1 MEYALRH
8 YSRMPR
14 TDWKTSARSRRPG
27 IYQDESYLDPPNP
40 RSVSSSN
47 DDVLLHWYGKDF
59 TLDYYISSSNPDWS
73 FLDTWY
79 VEEIRQFYEMNSN
92 SEMSKSLY
100 NYLCRRLFSP
110 V

>member
-1 MEYALRH
+1 MEYAISH
-8 YSRMPR
+8 YSRTPR
-14 TDWKTSARSRRPG
+14 TDWKTSVRSRRPG

-40 RSVSSSN
+40 RSVSSSD

-59 TLDYYISSSNPDWS
+59 TLDYYISRSEPDWS

-79 VEEIRQFYEMNSN
+79 TEEVRELYDMNSN

-100 NYLCRRLFSP
+100 NYLCKRLFS
-110 V
+110 